1 MASSKDFTILFHA
14 KNRQE
19 MELGRQLLEEA
30 GIPVVIGASDR
41 VEMLE
46 VLQGASAEG
55 LLTVAVPIDK
65 FDEATGLIEDTWGPD
80 ALANR

>member
-1 MASSKDFTILFHA
+1 MASDKDFTILFHA

-19 MELGRQLLEEA
+19 MELGRQLLEGA

-46 VLQGASAEG
+46 VLQGSSAEG
-55 LLTVAVPIDK
+55 QLTIGVPKDR
-65 FDEATGLIEDTWGPD
+65 FDEAAGVIQDAWGPE
-80 ALANR
+80 ALSNR

>member
-1 MASSKDFTILFHA
+1 MASEKDFTILFHA

-19 MELGRQLLEEA
+19 MELGKQLLEEA

-46 VLQGASAEG
+46 VLQGSSAEG
-55 LLTVAVPIDK
+55 QLTIAVPIDR
-65 FDEATGLIEDTWGPD
+65 FDEATGLIEDAWGPE
-80 ALANR
+80 ALADR